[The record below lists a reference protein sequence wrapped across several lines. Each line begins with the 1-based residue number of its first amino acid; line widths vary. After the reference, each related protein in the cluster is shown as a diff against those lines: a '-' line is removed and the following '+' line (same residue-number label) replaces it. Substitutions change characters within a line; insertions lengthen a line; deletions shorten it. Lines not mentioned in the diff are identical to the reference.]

1 MKIEFKNLGPLK
13 KGKLDLKNLK
23 NLNVII
29 GLNNSGKTYF
39 SYFIYAVFKTF
50 YEKINLNHI
59 DLPSKGIRNLL
70 KKEEKNYSEELL
82 QELPIIFHTNEKK
95 FENTK
100 ISISV
105 DTTNENNNIEREYH
119 FEKIS
124 KIFNINNI
132 YFFPAERSGAVLF
145 YKQLFQSGNDILRK
159 FELSRDMNL
168 LKDVSNYPEPINEYM
183 KFLNRNFEDRNE
195 TKIYKNVF
203 RNIEDIIDGEIL
215 VRDDKILYKN
225 KKDFEL
231 EMGLVSSTVKTL
243 VGFYLYIKYCA
254 KEGDVVFIDEIELN
268 LHPQNQLALIKL
280 FNILAKYGIKF
291 IVSTHSP
298 LIIQEINNMILYEE
312 KKKNSNIEKINTE
325 YDVNQDYG
333 IDKNDI
339 NVWFLNDGTINELKA
354 DEEGFE
360 TLTFNKVVAKM
371 NNFYQDLY
379 FLDED

>member
-1 MKIEFKNLGPLK
+1 MKIEFENLGPLE
-13 KGKLDLKNLK
+13 KGELDLSNLK

-29 GLNNSGKTYF
+29 GPNNSGKTYF
-39 SYFIYAVFKTF
+39 SYFIYTVLKKF
-50 YEKINLNHI
+50 YEKIDLNFG
-59 DLPSKGIRNLL
+59 LKSKGIRNLL
-70 KKEEKNYSEELL
+70 KKEEKDYSKELL
-82 QELPIIFHTNEKK
+82 KDLPIIFHTNEKK

-100 ISISV
+100 INVSLHIT
-105 DTTNENNNIEREYH
+105 DKFDNIEENYH
-119 FEKIS
+119 FEKTA
-124 KIFNINNI
+124 KILDINNI

-159 FELSRDMNL
+159 FELSRDVNI

-183 KFLNRNFEDRNE
+183 KFLNRDFENRNE
-195 TKIYKNVF
+195 TEIYKNVF
-203 RNIEDIIDGEIL
+203 VNIEDIIDGEIL

-254 KEGDVVFIDEIELN
+254 KKGDIIFIDEIELN
-268 LHPQNQLALIKL
+268 LHPRNQLELIKL
-280 FNILAKYGIKF
+280 FNILTKYGIKF

-298 LIIQEINNMILYEE
+298 LIMQEINNMILYEE
-312 KKKNSNIEKINTE
+312 KKKNSNIEKVNIE
-325 YDVNQDYG
+325 YNVNQNYG
-333 IDKNDI
+333 IDKDDI
-339 NVWFLNDGTINELKA
+339 NVWFLNDGTVNELKV
-354 DEEGFE
+354 DEEGVE
-360 TLTFNKVVAKM
+360 TSTFNKVVAKI

>member
-1 MKIEFKNLGPLK
+1 MKIEFENLGPLE
-13 KGKLDLKNLK
+13 KGELDLSNLK

-29 GLNNSGKTYF
+29 GPNNSGKTYF
-39 SYFIYAVFKTF
+39 SYFIYAVLKIF
-50 YEKINLNHI
+50 YENIG
-59 DLPSKGIRNLL
+59 LPKKVAKSLL
-70 KKEEKNYSEELL
+70 KRNENYYSEELL
-82 QELPIIFHTNEKK
+82 KELPIIFHTNEKK

-100 ISISV
+100 INVSLHIT
-105 DTTNENNNIEREYH
+105 DKFDNIEENYH
-119 FEKIS
+119 FEKTA
-124 KIFNINNI
+124 KILDINNI

-159 FELSRDMNL
+159 FELSRDVNI

-195 TKIYKNVF
+195 TEIYKNVF
-203 RNIEDIIDGEIL
+203 VNIEDIIDGEIL

-254 KEGDVVFIDEIELN
+254 KKGDIIFIDEIELN
-268 LHPQNQLALIKL
+268 LHPRNQLALIKL
-280 FNILAKYGIKF
+280 FNILTKYGIKF

-298 LIIQEINNMILYEE
+298 LIMQEINNMILYEE
-312 KKKNSNIEKINTE
+312 KKKNSNIEKVNIE
-325 YDVNQDYG
+325 YNVNQNYG
-333 IDKNDI
+333 IDKDDI
-339 NVWFLNDGTINELKA
+339 NVWFLNDGTVNELKV
-354 DEEGFE
+354 DEEGVE
-360 TLTFNKVVAKM
+360 TSTFNKVVAKM

>member
-1 MKIEFKNLGPLK
+1 MKIEFENLGPLE
-13 KGKLDLKNLK
+13 KGELDLSNLK

-29 GLNNSGKTYF
+29 GPNNSGKTYF
-39 SYFIYAVFKTF
+39 SYFIYTVLKKF
-50 YEKINLNHI
+50 YEKIDLNFG
-59 DLPSKGIRNLL
+59 LKSKGIRNLL
-70 KKEEKNYSEELL
+70 KKEEKDYSKELL
-82 QELPIIFHTNEKK
+82 KDLPIIFHTNEKK

-100 ISISV
+100 INVSLHIT
-105 DTTNENNNIEREYH
+105 DKFDNIEENYH
-119 FEKIS
+119 FEKTV
-124 KIFNINNI
+124 KILDINNI

-159 FELSRDMNL
+159 FELSRDVNI

-183 KFLNRNFEDRNE
+183 KFLNRDFENRNE
-195 TKIYKNVF
+195 TEIYKNVF
-203 RNIEDIIDGEIL
+203 VNIEDIIDGEIL

-254 KEGDVVFIDEIELN
+254 KEGDIIFIDEIELN
-268 LHPQNQLALIKL
+268 LHPRNQLALIKL
-280 FNILAKYGIKF
+280 FNILTKYGIKF

-298 LIIQEINNMILYEE
+298 LIMQEINNMILYEE
-312 KKKNSNIEKINTE
+312 KKKNSNIEKVNIE
-325 YDVNQDYG
+325 YNVNQNYG
-333 IDKNDI
+333 IDKDDI
-339 NVWFLNDGTINELKA
+339 NVWFLNDGTVNELKV
-354 DEEGFE
+354 DEEGVE
-360 TLTFNKVVAKM
+360 TSTFNKVVAKM

>member
-1 MKIEFKNLGPLK
+1 MKIEFENLGPLE
-13 KGKLDLKNLK
+13 KGELDLSNLK

-29 GLNNSGKTYF
+29 GPNNSGKTYF
-39 SYFIYAVFKTF
+39 SYFIYAVLKIF
-50 YEKINLNHI
+50 YENIG
-59 DLPSKGIRNLL
+59 LPKKVTKSLL
-70 KKEEKNYSEELL
+70 TGNEYYYSEELL
-82 QELPIIFHTNEKK
+82 KELPIIFHTNEKK

-100 ISISV
+100 INISLDITDKFDSV
-105 DTTNENNNIEREYH
+105 DFENT
-119 FEKIS
+119 S
-124 KIFNINNI
+124 KIFGINNI

-159 FELSRDMNL
+159 FELSRDVNI

-195 TKIYKNVF
+195 TEIYKNVF
-203 RNIEDIIDGEIL
+203 VNIEDIIDGEIL

-254 KEGDVVFIDEIELN
+254 KEGDIIFIDEIELN
-268 LHPQNQLALIKL
+268 LHPRNQLALIKL
-280 FNILAKYGIKF
+280 FNILTKHGIKF

-298 LIIQEINNMILYEE
+298 LIMQEINNMILYEE
-312 KKKNSNIEKINTE
+312 KKKNSNIEKVNIE
-325 YDVNQDYG
+325 YNVNQNYG
-333 IDKNDI
+333 IDKDDI
-339 NVWFLNDGTINELKA
+339 NVWFLNDGTVNELKV
-354 DEEGFE
+354 DEEGVE
-360 TLTFNKVVAKM
+360 TSTFNKVVAKM

>member
-1 MKIEFKNLGPLK
+1 MKIEFENLGPLE
-13 KGKLDLKNLK
+13 KGELDLSNLK

-29 GLNNSGKTYF
+29 GPNNSGKTYF
-39 SYFIYAVFKTF
+39 SYFIYTVLKKF
-50 YEKINLNHI
+50 YEKIDLNFG
-59 DLPSKGIRNLL
+59 LKSKGIRNLL
-70 KKEEKNYSEELL
+70 KKEEKDYSKELL
-82 QELPIIFHTNEKK
+82 KDLPIIFHTNEKK

-100 ISISV
+100 INISLDITDKFDSV
-105 DTTNENNNIEREYH
+105 DFENT
-119 FEKIS
+119 S
-124 KIFNINNI
+124 KIFGINNI

-159 FELSRDMNL
+159 FELSRDVNI

-183 KFLNRNFEDRNE
+183 KFLNRNFEDKNE
-195 TKIYKNVF
+195 TEIYKNVF
-203 RNIEDIIDGEIL
+203 VNIEDIIDGEIL

-254 KEGDVVFIDEIELN
+254 KEGDIIFIDEIELN
-268 LHPQNQLALIKL
+268 LHPRNQLALIKL
-280 FNILAKYGIKF
+280 FNILTKYGIKF

-298 LIIQEINNMILYEE
+298 LIMQEINNMILYEE
-312 KKKNSNIEKINTE
+312 KKKNSNIEKVNIE
-325 YDVNQDYG
+325 YNVNQNYG
-333 IDKNDI
+333 IDKDDI
-339 NVWFLNDGTINELKA
+339 NVWFLNDGTVNELKV
-354 DEEGFE
+354 DEEGVE
-360 TLTFNKVVAKM
+360 TSTFNKVVAKM

>member
-1 MKIEFKNLGPLK
+1 MKIEFENLGPLE
-13 KGKLDLKNLK
+13 KGELDLSNLK

-29 GLNNSGKTYF
+29 GPNNSGKTYF
-39 SYFIYAVFKTF
+39 SYFIYTVLKKF
-50 YEKINLNHI
+50 YENIG
-59 DLPSKGIRNLL
+59 LPKKVTKSLL
-70 KKEEKNYSEELL
+70 TGNEYYYSEELL
-82 QELPIIFHTNEKK
+82 KELPIIFHTNEKK

-100 ISISV
+100 INISLDITDKFDSV
-105 DTTNENNNIEREYH
+105 DFENT
-119 FEKIS
+119 S
-124 KIFNINNI
+124 KIFGINNI

-159 FELSRDMNL
+159 FELSRDVNI

-195 TKIYKNVF
+195 TEIYKNVF
-203 RNIEDIIDGEIL
+203 VNIEDIINGEIL

-254 KEGDVVFIDEIELN
+254 KEGDIIFIDEIELN
-268 LHPQNQLALIKL
+268 LHPRNQLALIKL
-280 FNILAKYGIKF
+280 FNILTKYGIKF

-298 LIIQEINNMILYEE
+298 LIMQEINNMILYEE
-312 KKKNSNIEKINTE
+312 KKKNSNIEKVNIE
-325 YDVNQDYG
+325 YNVNQNYG
-333 IDKNDI
+333 IDKDDI
-339 NVWFLNDGTINELKA
+339 NVWFLNDGTVNELKV
-354 DEEGFE
+354 DEEGVE
-360 TLTFNKVVAKM
+360 TSTFNKVVAKM

>member
-1 MKIEFKNLGPLK
+1 MKIEFENLGPLE
-13 KGKLDLKNLK
+13 KGELDLSNLK

-29 GLNNSGKTYF
+29 GPNNSGKTYF
-39 SYFIYAVFKTF
+39 SYFIYTVLKKF
-50 YEKINLNHI
+50 YENIGLPKKIAK
-59 DLPSKGIRNLL
+59 SLL
-70 KKEEKNYSEELL
+70 KRNENYYSEELL
-82 QELPIIFHTNEKK
+82 KELPIIFHTNEKK

-100 ISISV
+100 INISLNIT
-105 DTTNENNNIEREYH
+105 DKFDNIDFENT
-119 FEKIS
+119 S
-124 KIFNINNI
+124 KIFGINNI

-159 FELSRDMNL
+159 FELSRDVNI

-195 TKIYKNVF
+195 TEIYKNVF
-203 RNIEDIIDGEIL
+203 VNIEDIINGEIL

-254 KEGDVVFIDEIELN
+254 KEGDIIFIDEIELN
-268 LHPQNQLALIKL
+268 LHPRNQLALIKL
-280 FNILAKYGIKF
+280 FNILTKHGIKF

-298 LIIQEINNMILYEE
+298 LIMQEINNMILYEE
-312 KKKNSNIEKINTE
+312 KKKNSNIEKVNIE
-325 YDVNQDYG
+325 YNVNQNYG
-333 IDKNDI
+333 IDKDDI
-339 NVWFLNDGTINELKA
+339 NVWFLNDGTVNELKV
-354 DEEGFE
+354 DEEGVE
-360 TLTFNKVVAKM
+360 TSTFNKVVAKM

>member
-1 MKIEFKNLGPLK
+1 MKIEFENLGPLE
-13 KGKLDLKNLK
+13 KGELDLSNLK

-29 GLNNSGKTYF
+29 GPNNSGKTYF
-39 SYFIYAVFKTF
+39 SYFIYTVLKKF
-50 YEKINLNHI
+50 YEKIDLNFG
-59 DLPSKGIRNLL
+59 LKSKGIRNLL
-70 KKEEKNYSEELL
+70 KKEEKDYSKELL
-82 QELPIIFHTNEKK
+82 KDLPIIFHTNEKK

-100 ISISV
+100 INVSLHIT
-105 DTTNENNNIEREYH
+105 DKFDNIEENYH
-119 FEKIS
+119 FEKTA
-124 KIFNINNI
+124 KILDINNI

-159 FELSRDMNL
+159 FELSRDVNI

-195 TKIYKNVF
+195 TEIYKNVF
-203 RNIEDIIDGEIL
+203 VNIEDIIDGEIL

-254 KEGDVVFIDEIELN
+254 KEGDIIFIDEIELN
-268 LHPQNQLALIKL
+268 LHPKNQLALIKL
-280 FNILAKYGIKF
+280 FNILTKYGIKF

-298 LIIQEINNMILYEE
+298 LIMQEINNMILYEE
-312 KKKNSNIEKINTE
+312 KKKNSNIEKVNIE
-325 YDVNQDYG
+325 YNVNQNYG
-333 IDKNDI
+333 IDKDDI
-339 NVWFLNDGTINELKA
+339 NVWFLNDGTVNELKV
-354 DEEGFE
+354 DEEGVE
-360 TLTFNKVVAKM
+360 TSTFNKVVAKM

>member
-1 MKIEFKNLGPLK
+1 MKIEFENLGPLE
-13 KGKLDLKNLK
+13 KGELDLSNLK

-29 GLNNSGKTYF
+29 GPNNSGKTYF
-39 SYFIYAVFKTF
+39 SYFIYTVLKKF
-50 YEKINLNHI
+50 YENIG
-59 DLPSKGIRNLL
+59 LPKKVTKSLL
-70 KKEEKNYSEELL
+70 TGNEYYYSEELL
-82 QELPIIFHTNEKK
+82 KELPIIFHTNEKK

-100 ISISV
+100 INISLNIT
-105 DTTNENNNIEREYH
+105 DKFDNIDFENT
-119 FEKIS
+119 S
-124 KIFNINNI
+124 KILDINKI

-159 FELSRDMNL
+159 FELSRDVNI

-195 TKIYKNVF
+195 TEIYKNVF
-203 RNIEDIIDGEIL
+203 VNIEDIINGEIL

-254 KEGDVVFIDEIELN
+254 KEGDIIFIDEIELN
-268 LHPQNQLALIKL
+268 LHPRNQLELIKL
-280 FNILAKYGIKF
+280 FNILTKYGIKF

-298 LIIQEINNMILYEE
+298 LIMQEINNMILYEE
-312 KKKNSNIEKINTE
+312 KKKNSNIEKVNIE
-325 YDVNQDYG
+325 YNVNQNYG
-333 IDKNDI
+333 IDKDDI
-339 NVWFLNDGTINELKA
+339 NVWFLNDGTVNELKV
-354 DEEGFE
+354 DEEGVE
-360 TLTFNKVVAKM
+360 TSTFNKVVAKM

>member
-1 MKIEFKNLGPLK
+1 MKIEFENLGPLE
-13 KGKLDLKNLK
+13 KGELDLSNLK

-29 GLNNSGKTYF
+29 GPNNSGKTYF
-39 SYFIYAVFKTF
+39 SYFIYTVLKKF
-50 YEKINLNHI
+50 YEKIDLNFG
-59 DLPSKGIRNLL
+59 LKSKGIRNLL
-70 KKEEKNYSEELL
+70 KKEEKDYSKELL
-82 QELPIIFHTNEKK
+82 KDLPIIFHTNEKK

-100 ISISV
+100 INISLDITDKFDSV
-105 DTTNENNNIEREYH
+105 DFENT
-119 FEKIS
+119 S
-124 KIFNINNI
+124 KIFGINNI

-159 FELSRDMNL
+159 FELSRDVDI

-183 KFLNRNFEDRNE
+183 KFLNRDFENRNE
-195 TKIYKNVF
+195 TEIYKNVF
-203 RNIEDIIDGEIL
+203 VNIEDIIDGEIL

-254 KEGDVVFIDEIELN
+254 KEGDIIFIDEIELN
-268 LHPQNQLALIKL
+268 LHPRNQLELIKL
-280 FNILAKYGIKF
+280 FNILTKYGIKF

-298 LIIQEINNMILYEE
+298 LIMQEINNMILYEE
-312 KKKNSNIEKINTE
+312 KKKNSNIEKVNIE
-325 YDVNQDYG
+325 YNVNQNYG
-333 IDKNDI
+333 IDKDDI
-339 NVWFLNDGTINELKA
+339 NVWFLNDGTVNELKV
-354 DEEGFE
+354 DEEGVE
-360 TLTFNKVVAKM
+360 TSTFNKVVAKI

>member
-1 MKIEFKNLGPLK
+1 MKIEFENLGPLE
-13 KGKLDLKNLK
+13 KGELDLSNLK

-29 GLNNSGKTYF
+29 GPNNSGKTYF
-39 SYFIYAVFKTF
+39 SYFIYAVLKIF
-50 YEKINLNHI
+50 YENIG
-59 DLPSKGIRNLL
+59 LPKKVAKSLL
-70 KKEEKNYSEELL
+70 KRNENYYSEELL
-82 QELPIIFHTNEKK
+82 KELPIIFHTNEKK

-100 ISISV
+100 INISLDITDKFDSV
-105 DTTNENNNIEREYH
+105 DFENT
-119 FEKIS
+119 S
-124 KIFNINNI
+124 KIFGINNI

-159 FELSRDMNL
+159 FELSRDVNI

-183 KFLNRNFEDRNE
+183 KFLNRNFEDKNE
-195 TKIYKNVF
+195 TEIYKNVF
-203 RNIEDIIDGEIL
+203 VNIEDIIDGEIL

-254 KEGDVVFIDEIELN
+254 KEGDIIFIDEIELN
-268 LHPQNQLALIKL
+268 LHPRNQLALIKL
-280 FNILAKYGIKF
+280 FNILTKYGIKF

-298 LIIQEINNMILYEE
+298 LIMQEINNMILYEE
-312 KKKNSNIEKINTE
+312 KKKNSNIEKVNIE
-325 YDVNQDYG
+325 YNVNQNYG
-333 IDKNDI
+333 IDKDDI
-339 NVWFLNDGTINELKA
+339 NVWFLNDGTVNELKV
-354 DEEGFE
+354 DEEGVE
-360 TLTFNKVVAKM
+360 TSTFNKVVAKM

>member
-1 MKIEFKNLGPLK
+1 MKIEFENLGPLE
-13 KGKLDLKNLK
+13 KGELDLSNLK

-29 GLNNSGKTYF
+29 GPNNSGKTYF
-39 SYFIYAVFKTF
+39 SYFIYTVLKKF
-50 YEKINLNHI
+50 YEKIDLNFE
-59 DLPSKGIRNLL
+59 LKSKGIRNLL
-70 KKEEKNYSEELL
+70 KKEEKDYSKELL
-82 QELPIIFHTNEKK
+82 KDLPIIFHTNEKK
-95 FENTK
+95 FKNTK
-100 ISISV
+100 INVSLHIT
-105 DTTNENNNIEREYH
+105 DKFDNIEENYH
-119 FEKIS
+119 FEKTA
-124 KIFNINNI
+124 KILDINKI

-159 FELSRDMNL
+159 FELSRDVNI

-195 TKIYKNVF
+195 TEIYKNVF
-203 RNIEDIIDGEIL
+203 VNIEDIIDGEIL

-254 KEGDVVFIDEIELN
+254 KEGDIIFIDEIELN
-268 LHPQNQLALIKL
+268 LHPRNQLALIKL
-280 FNILAKYGIKF
+280 FNILTKYGIKF

-298 LIIQEINNMILYEE
+298 LIMQEISNMILYEE
-312 KKKNSNIEKINTE
+312 KKKNSNIEKVNIE
-325 YDVNQDYG
+325 YNVNQNYG
-333 IDKNDI
+333 IDKDDI
-339 NVWFLNDGTINELKA
+339 NVWFLNDGTVNELKV
-354 DEEGFE
+354 DEEGVE
-360 TLTFNKVVAKM
+360 TSTFNKVVAKM

>member
-1 MKIEFKNLGPLK
+1 MKIEFENLGPLE
-13 KGKLDLKNLK
+13 KGELDLSNLK

-29 GLNNSGKTYF
+29 GPNNSGKTYF
-39 SYFIYAVFKTF
+39 SYFIYTVLKKF
-50 YEKINLNHI
+50 YEKIDLNFG
-59 DLPSKGIRNLL
+59 LKSKGIRNLL
-70 KKEEKNYSEELL
+70 KKEEKDYSKELL
-82 QELPIIFHTNEKK
+82 KDLPIIFHTNEKK

-100 ISISV
+100 INVSLHIT
-105 DTTNENNNIEREYH
+105 DKFDNIEENYH
-119 FEKIS
+119 FEKTA
-124 KIFNINNI
+124 KILDINNI

-159 FELSRDMNL
+159 FELSRDVDI

-183 KFLNRNFEDRNE
+183 KFLNRDFENRNE
-195 TKIYKNVF
+195 TEIYKNVF
-203 RNIEDIIDGEIL
+203 VNIEDIIDGEIL

-254 KEGDVVFIDEIELN
+254 KEGDIIFIDEIELN
-268 LHPQNQLALIKL
+268 LHPRNQLELIKL
-280 FNILAKYGIKF
+280 FNILTKYGIKF

-298 LIIQEINNMILYEE
+298 LIMQEINNMILYEE
-312 KKKNSNIEKINTE
+312 KKKNSNIEKVNIE
-325 YDVNQDYG
+325 YNVNQNYG
-333 IDKNDI
+333 IDKDDI
-339 NVWFLNDGTINELKA
+339 NVWFLNDGTVNELKV
-354 DEEGFE
+354 DEEGVE
-360 TLTFNKVVAKM
+360 TSTFNKVVAKI

>member
-1 MKIEFKNLGPLK
+1 MKIEFENLGPLE
-13 KGKLDLKNLK
+13 KGELDLSNLK

-29 GLNNSGKTYF
+29 GPNNSGKTYF
-39 SYFIYAVFKTF
+39 SYFIYAVLKIF
-50 YEKINLNHI
+50 YENIG
-59 DLPSKGIRNLL
+59 LPKKVAKSLL
-70 KKEEKNYSEELL
+70 KRNENYYSEELL
-82 QELPIIFHTNEKK
+82 KELPIIFHTNEKK

-100 ISISV
+100 INISLDITDKFDSV
-105 DTTNENNNIEREYH
+105 DFEN
-119 FEKIS
+119 IS
-124 KIFNINNI
+124 KIFGINNI

-159 FELSRDMNL
+159 FELSRDVDI

-195 TKIYKNVF
+195 TEIYKNVF
-203 RNIEDIIDGEIL
+203 VNIEDIIDGEIL

-254 KEGDVVFIDEIELN
+254 KEGDIIFIDEIELN
-268 LHPQNQLALIKL
+268 LHPRNQLALIKL
-280 FNILAKYGIKF
+280 FNILTKYGIKF

-298 LIIQEINNMILYEE
+298 LIMQEINNMILYEE
-312 KKKNSNIEKINTE
+312 KKKNSNIEKVNIE
-325 YDVNQDYG
+325 YNVNQNYG
-333 IDKNDI
+333 IDKDDI
-339 NVWFLNDGTINELKA
+339 NVWFLNDETVNELKV
-354 DEEGFE
+354 DEEGVE
-360 TLTFNKVVAKM
+360 TSTFNKVVAKM

>member
-1 MKIEFKNLGPLK
+1 MKIEFENLGPLE
-13 KGKLDLKNLK
+13 KGELDLSNLK

-29 GLNNSGKTYF
+29 GPNNSGKTYF
-39 SYFIYAVFKTF
+39 SYFIYTVLKKF
-50 YEKINLNHI
+50 YEKIDLNFG
-59 DLPSKGIRNLL
+59 LKSKGIRNLL
-70 KKEEKNYSEELL
+70 KKEEKDYSKELL
-82 QELPIIFHTNEKK
+82 KDLPIIFHTNEKK

-100 ISISV
+100 INISLDITDKFDSV
-105 DTTNENNNIEREYH
+105 DFENT
-119 FEKIS
+119 S
-124 KIFNINNI
+124 KIFGINNI

-159 FELSRDMNL
+159 FELSRDVNI

-195 TKIYKNVF
+195 TEIYKNVF
-203 RNIEDIIDGEIL
+203 VNIEDIIDGEIL

-254 KEGDVVFIDEIELN
+254 KEGDIIFIDEIELN
-268 LHPQNQLALIKL
+268 LHPRNQLALIKL
-280 FNILAKYGIKF
+280 FNILTKYRIKF
-291 IVSTHSP
+291 IMSTHSP
-298 LIIQEINNMILYEE
+298 LIMQEINNMILYEE
-312 KKKNSNIEKINTE
+312 KKKNSNIEKVNIE
-325 YDVNQDYG
+325 YNVNQNYG
-333 IDKNDI
+333 IDKDDI
-339 NVWFLNDGTINELKA
+339 NVWFLNDGTVNELKV
-354 DEEGFE
+354 DEEGVE
-360 TLTFNKVVAKM
+360 TSTFNKVVTKM

>member
-1 MKIEFKNLGPLK
+1 MKIEFENLGPLE
-13 KGKLDLKNLK
+13 KGELDLSNLK

-29 GLNNSGKTYF
+29 GPNNSGKTYF
-39 SYFIYAVFKTF
+39 SYFIYTVLKKF
-50 YEKINLNHI
+50 YEKIDLNFG
-59 DLPSKGIRNLL
+59 LKSKGIRNLL
-70 KKEEKNYSEELL
+70 KKEEKDYSKELL
-82 QELPIIFHTNEKK
+82 KDLPIIFHTNEKK

-100 ISISV
+100 INVSLHIT
-105 DTTNENNNIEREYH
+105 DKFDNIEENYH
-119 FEKIS
+119 FEKTA
-124 KIFNINNI
+124 KILDINNI

-159 FELSRDMNL
+159 FELSRDVNI

-195 TKIYKNVF
+195 TEIYKNVF
-203 RNIEDIIDGEIL
+203 VNIEDIIDGEIL

-254 KEGDVVFIDEIELN
+254 KKGDIIFIDEIELN
-268 LHPQNQLALIKL
+268 LHPRNQLALIKL
-280 FNILAKYGIKF
+280 FNILTKYGIKF

-298 LIIQEINNMILYEE
+298 LIMQEINNMILYEE
-312 KKKNSNIEKINTE
+312 KKKNSNIEKVNIE
-325 YDVNQDYG
+325 YNVNQNYG
-333 IDKNDI
+333 IDKDDI
-339 NVWFLNDGTINELKA
+339 NVWFLNDGTVNELKV
-354 DEEGFE
+354 DEEGVE
-360 TLTFNKVVAKM
+360 TSTFNKVVAKM

>member
-1 MKIEFKNLGPLK
+1 MKIEFENLGPLE
-13 KGKLDLKNLK
+13 KGELDLSNLK

-29 GLNNSGKTYF
+29 GPNNSGKTYF
-39 SYFIYAVFKTF
+39 SYFIYAVLKIF
-50 YEKINLNHI
+50 YENIGLPKKIAK
-59 DLPSKGIRNLL
+59 SLL
-70 KKEEKNYSEELL
+70 KRNENYYSEELL
-82 QELPIIFHTNEKK
+82 KELPIIFHTNEKK

-100 ISISV
+100 INISLDITDKFDSV
-105 DTTNENNNIEREYH
+105 DFENT
-119 FEKIS
+119 S
-124 KIFNINNI
+124 KIFGINNI

-159 FELSRDMNL
+159 FELSRDVNI

-195 TKIYKNVF
+195 TEIYKNVF
-203 RNIEDIIDGEIL
+203 VNIEDIIDGEIL

-254 KEGDVVFIDEIELN
+254 KEGDIIFIDEIELN
-268 LHPQNQLALIKL
+268 LHPRNQLALIKL
-280 FNILAKYGIKF
+280 FNILTKYGIKF

-298 LIIQEINNMILYEE
+298 LIMQEINNMILYEE
-312 KKKNSNIEKINTE
+312 KKKNSNIKKVNIE
-325 YDVNQDYG
+325 YNVNQNYG
-333 IDKNDI
+333 IGKDDI
-339 NVWFLNDGTINELKA
+339 NVWFLNDGTVNELKV
-354 DEEGFE
+354 DEEGVE
-360 TLTFNKVVAKM
+360 TSTFNKVVAKM

>member
-1 MKIEFKNLGPLK
+1 MKIEFENLGPLK
-13 KGKLDLKNLK
+13 KGKLDLNNLK

-29 GLNNSGKTYF
+29 GPNNSGKTYF
-39 SYFIYAVFKTF
+39 SYFIYAVLKLF
-50 YEKINLNHI
+50 YENLG
-59 DLPSKGIRNLL
+59 LPKKATKSLL
-70 KKEEKNYSEELL
+70 KLNESYYSEELL
-82 QELPIIFHTNEKK
+82 KELSVIFHTNEKK
-95 FENTK
+95 FEDTK
-100 ISISV
+100 INVSLHITGKFDSAEF
-105 DTTNENNNIEREYH
+105 ENTGQ
-119 FEKIS
+119 
-124 KIFNINNI
+124 IFGINYI

-254 KEGDVVFIDEIELN
+254 KKGDVVFIDEIELN

-312 KKKNSNIEKINTE
+312 KKKNSNIEKINKE
-325 YDVNQDYG
+325 YDVSQDYG

>member
-1 MKIEFKNLGPLK
+1 MKIEFENLGPLE
-13 KGKLDLKNLK
+13 KGELDLSNLK

-29 GLNNSGKTYF
+29 GPNNSGKTYF
-39 SYFIYAVFKTF
+39 SYFIYTVLKKF
-50 YEKINLNHI
+50 YEKIDLNFG
-59 DLPSKGIRNLL
+59 LKSKDIRNLL
-70 KKEEKNYSEELL
+70 KKEEKDYSKELL
-82 QELPIIFHTNEKK
+82 KDLPIIFHTNEKK

-100 ISISV
+100 INVSLHIT
-105 DTTNENNNIEREYH
+105 DKFDNIEENYH
-119 FEKIS
+119 FEKTA
-124 KIFNINNI
+124 KILDINNI

-159 FELSRDMNL
+159 FELSRDVNI

-183 KFLNRNFEDRNE
+183 KFLNRDFENRNE
-195 TKIYKNVF
+195 TEIYKNVF
-203 RNIEDIIDGEIL
+203 VNIEDIIDGEIL

-254 KEGDVVFIDEIELN
+254 KEGDIIFIDEIELN
-268 LHPQNQLALIKL
+268 LHPRNQLELIKL
-280 FNILAKYGIKF
+280 FNILTKYGIKF

-298 LIIQEINNMILYEE
+298 LIMQEINNMILYEE
-312 KKKNSNIEKINTE
+312 KKKNSNIEKVNIE
-325 YDVNQDYG
+325 YNVNQNYG
-333 IDKNDI
+333 IDKDDI
-339 NVWFLNDGTINELKA
+339 NVWFLNDGTVNELKV
-354 DEEGFE
+354 DEEGVE
-360 TLTFNKVVAKM
+360 TSTFNKVVAKI

>member
-1 MKIEFKNLGPLK
+1 MKIEFENLGPLE
-13 KGKLDLKNLK
+13 KGELDLSNLK

-29 GLNNSGKTYF
+29 GPNNSGKTYF
-39 SYFIYAVFKTF
+39 SYFIYTVLKKF
-50 YEKINLNHI
+50 YEKIDLNFG
-59 DLPSKGIRNLL
+59 LKSKGIRNLL
-70 KKEEKNYSEELL
+70 KKEEKDYSKELL
-82 QELPIIFHTNEKK
+82 KDLPIIFHTNEKK

-100 ISISV
+100 INVSLHIT
-105 DTTNENNNIEREYH
+105 DKFDNIEENYH
-119 FEKIS
+119 FEKTA
-124 KIFNINNI
+124 KILDINNI

-159 FELSRDMNL
+159 FELSRDVNI

-195 TKIYKNVF
+195 TEIYKNVF
-203 RNIEDIIDGEIL
+203 VNIKDIIDGEIL

-254 KEGDVVFIDEIELN
+254 KEGDIIFIDEIELN
-268 LHPQNQLALIKL
+268 LHPRNQLELIKL
-280 FNILAKYGIKF
+280 FNILTKYGIKF

-298 LIIQEINNMILYEE
+298 LIMQEINNMILYEE
-312 KKKNSNIEKINTE
+312 KKKNLNIEKVNIE
-325 YDVNQDYG
+325 YNVNQNYG
-333 IDKNDI
+333 IDKDDI
-339 NVWFLNDGTINELKA
+339 NVWFLNDGTVNELKV
-354 DEEGFE
+354 DEEGVE
-360 TLTFNKVVAKM
+360 TSTFNKVVAKM

>member
-1 MKIEFKNLGPLK
+1 MKIEFENLGPLE
-13 KGKLDLKNLK
+13 KGELDLSNLK

-29 GLNNSGKTYF
+29 GPNNSGKTYF
-39 SYFIYAVFKTF
+39 SYFIYTVLKKF
-50 YEKINLNHI
+50 YEKIDLNFG
-59 DLPSKGIRNLL
+59 LKSKGIRNLL
-70 KKEEKNYSEELL
+70 KKEEKDYSKELL
-82 QELPIIFHTNEKK
+82 KDLPIIFHTNEKK

-100 ISISV
+100 INVSLHIT
-105 DTTNENNNIEREYH
+105 DKFDNIEENYH
-119 FEKIS
+119 FEKTA
-124 KIFNINNI
+124 KILDINNI

-159 FELSRDMNL
+159 FELSRDVNI

-195 TKIYKNVF
+195 TEIYKNVF
-203 RNIEDIIDGEIL
+203 VNIEDIIDGEIL

-254 KEGDVVFIDEIELN
+254 KEGDIIFIDEIELN
-268 LHPQNQLALIKL
+268 LHPRNQLALIKL
-280 FNILAKYGIKF
+280 FNILTKYGIKF

-312 KKKNSNIEKINTE
+312 KKKNSNIEKVNIE
-325 YDVNQDYG
+325 YNVNQNYG
-333 IDKNDI
+333 IDKDDI
-339 NVWFLNDGTINELKA
+339 NVWFLNDGTVNELKV
-354 DEEGFE
+354 DEEGVE
-360 TLTFNKVVAKM
+360 TSTFNKVVAKM

>member
-1 MKIEFKNLGPLK
+1 MKIEFENLGPLE
-13 KGKLDLKNLK
+13 KGELDLSNLK

-29 GLNNSGKTYF
+29 GPNNSGKTYF
-39 SYFIYAVFKTF
+39 SYFIYTVLKKF
-50 YEKINLNHI
+50 YENIG
-59 DLPSKGIRNLL
+59 LPKKVTKSLL
-70 KKEEKNYSEELL
+70 TGNEYYYSEELL
-82 QELPIIFHTNEKK
+82 KELPIIFHTNEKK

-100 ISISV
+100 INISLNIT
-105 DTTNENNNIEREYH
+105 DKFDNIDFENT
-119 FEKIS
+119 S
-124 KIFNINNI
+124 KILDINKI

-159 FELSRDMNL
+159 FELSRDVNI

-195 TKIYKNVF
+195 TEIYKNVF
-203 RNIEDIIDGEIL
+203 VNIEDIINGEIL

-254 KEGDVVFIDEIELN
+254 KEGDIIFIDEIELN
-268 LHPQNQLALIKL
+268 LHPRNQLALIKL
-280 FNILAKYGIKF
+280 FNILTKHGIKF

-298 LIIQEINNMILYEE
+298 LIMQEINNMILYEE
-312 KKKNSNIEKINTE
+312 KKKNSNIEKVNIE
-325 YDVNQDYG
+325 YNVNQNYG
-333 IDKNDI
+333 IDKDDI
-339 NVWFLNDGTINELKA
+339 NVWFLNDGTVNELKV
-354 DEEGFE
+354 DEEGVE
-360 TLTFNKVVAKM
+360 TSTFNKVVAKM

>member
-1 MKIEFKNLGPLK
+1 MKIEFENLGPLE
-13 KGKLDLKNLK
+13 KGELDLSNLK

-29 GLNNSGKTYF
+29 GPNNSGKTYF
-39 SYFIYAVFKTF
+39 SYFIYTVLKKF
-50 YEKINLNHI
+50 YEKIDLNFG
-59 DLPSKGIRNLL
+59 LKSKGIRNLL
-70 KKEEKNYSEELL
+70 KKEEKDYSKELL
-82 QELPIIFHTNEKK
+82 KDLPIIFHTNEKK

-100 ISISV
+100 INVSLHIT
-105 DTTNENNNIEREYH
+105 DKFDNIEENYH
-119 FEKIS
+119 FEKTA
-124 KIFNINNI
+124 KILDINNI

-159 FELSRDMNL
+159 FELSRDVNI

-195 TKIYKNVF
+195 TEIYKNVF
-203 RNIEDIIDGEIL
+203 VNIEDIIDGEIL

-254 KEGDVVFIDEIELN
+254 KEGDIIFIDEIELN
-268 LHPQNQLALIKL
+268 LHPRNQLELIKL
-280 FNILAKYGIKF
+280 FNILTKYGIKF

-298 LIIQEINNMILYEE
+298 LIMQEINNMILYEE
-312 KKKNSNIEKINTE
+312 KKKNSNIEKVNIE
-325 YDVNQDYG
+325 YNVNQNYG
-333 IDKNDI
+333 IDKDDI
-339 NVWFLNDGTINELKA
+339 NVWFLNDGTVNELKV
-354 DEEGFE
+354 DEEGVE
-360 TLTFNKVVAKM
+360 TSTFNKVVAKM

>member
-1 MKIEFKNLGPLK
+1 MKIEFENLGSLE
-13 KGKLDLKNLK
+13 KGELDLSNLK

-29 GLNNSGKTYF
+29 GPNNSGKTYF
-39 SYFIYAVFKTF
+39 SYFIYAVLKIF
-50 YEKINLNHI
+50 YENIG
-59 DLPSKGIRNLL
+59 LPKKVAKSLL
-70 KKEEKNYSEELL
+70 KRNENYYSEELL
-82 QELPIIFHTNEKK
+82 KELPIIFHTNEKK

-100 ISISV
+100 INISLDITDKFDSV
-105 DTTNENNNIEREYH
+105 DFENT
-119 FEKIS
+119 S
-124 KIFNINNI
+124 KIFGINNI

-159 FELSRDMNL
+159 FELSRDVDI

-183 KFLNRNFEDRNE
+183 KFLNRDFENRNE
-195 TKIYKNVF
+195 TEIYKNVF
-203 RNIEDIIDGEIL
+203 VNIEDIIDGEIL

-254 KEGDVVFIDEIELN
+254 KEGDIIFIDEIELN
-268 LHPQNQLALIKL
+268 LHPRNQLALIKL
-280 FNILAKYGIKF
+280 FNILTKYGIKF

-298 LIIQEINNMILYEE
+298 LIMQEINNMILYEE
-312 KKKNSNIEKINTE
+312 KKKNSNIEKVNIE
-325 YDVNQDYG
+325 YNVNQNYG
-333 IDKNDI
+333 IDKDDI
-339 NVWFLNDGTINELKA
+339 NVWFLNDGTVNELKV
-354 DEEGFE
+354 DEEGVE
-360 TLTFNKVVAKM
+360 TSTFNKVVAKM

>member
-1 MKIEFKNLGPLK
+1 MKIEFENLGPLE
-13 KGKLDLKNLK
+13 KGELDLSNLK

-29 GLNNSGKTYF
+29 GPNNSGKTYF
-39 SYFIYAVFKTF
+39 SYFIYTVLKKF
-50 YEKINLNHI
+50 YEKIDLNFG
-59 DLPSKGIRNLL
+59 LKSKGIRNLL
-70 KKEEKNYSEELL
+70 KKEEKDYLKELL
-82 QELPIIFHTNEKK
+82 KDLPIIFHTNEKK
-95 FENTK
+95 FKNTK
-100 ISISV
+100 INVSLHIT
-105 DTTNENNNIEREYH
+105 DKFDNIEENYH
-119 FEKIS
+119 FEKTA
-124 KIFNINNI
+124 KILDINNI

-159 FELSRDMNL
+159 FELSRDVNI

-195 TKIYKNVF
+195 TEIYKNVF
-203 RNIEDIIDGEIL
+203 VNIEDIIDGEIL

-254 KEGDVVFIDEIELN
+254 KEGDIIFIDEIELN
-268 LHPQNQLALIKL
+268 LHPRNQLALIKL
-280 FNILAKYGIKF
+280 FNILTKYGIKF

-298 LIIQEINNMILYEE
+298 LIMQEINNMILYEE
-312 KKKNSNIEKINTE
+312 KKKNSNIEKVNIE
-325 YDVNQDYG
+325 YNVNQNYG
-333 IDKNDI
+333 IDKDDI
-339 NVWFLNDGTINELKA
+339 NVWFLNDGTVNELKV
-354 DEEGFE
+354 DEEGVE
-360 TLTFNKVVAKM
+360 TSTFNKVVAKM

>member
-1 MKIEFKNLGPLK
+1 MKIEFENLGPLE
-13 KGKLDLKNLK
+13 KGELDLSNLK

-29 GLNNSGKTYF
+29 GPNNSGKTYF
-39 SYFIYAVFKTF
+39 SYFIYAVLKIF
-50 YEKINLNHI
+50 YENIGLPKKIAK
-59 DLPSKGIRNLL
+59 SLL
-70 KKEEKNYSEELL
+70 KRNENYYSEELL
-82 QELPIIFHTNEKK
+82 KELPIIFHTNEKK

-100 ISISV
+100 INISLDITDKFDSV
-105 DTTNENNNIEREYH
+105 DFENT
-119 FEKIS
+119 S
-124 KIFNINNI
+124 KIFGINNI

-159 FELSRDMNL
+159 FELSRDVNI

-195 TKIYKNVF
+195 TEIYKNVF
-203 RNIEDIIDGEIL
+203 VNIEDIINGEIL

-254 KEGDVVFIDEIELN
+254 KEGDIIFIDEIELN
-268 LHPQNQLALIKL
+268 LHPRNQLALIKL
-280 FNILAKYGIKF
+280 FNILTKYGIKF

-298 LIIQEINNMILYEE
+298 LIMQEINNMILYEE
-312 KKKNSNIEKINTE
+312 KKKNSNIEKVNIE
-325 YDVNQDYG
+325 YNVNQNYG
-333 IDKNDI
+333 IDKDDI
-339 NVWFLNDGTINELKA
+339 NVWFLNDGTVNELKV
-354 DEEGFE
+354 DEEGVE
-360 TLTFNKVVAKM
+360 TSTFNKVVAKM

>member
-1 MKIEFKNLGPLK
+1 MKIEFENLGPLE
-13 KGKLDLKNLK
+13 KGELDLSNLK

-29 GLNNSGKTYF
+29 GPNNSGKTYF
-39 SYFIYAVFKTF
+39 SYFIYAVLKIF
-50 YEKINLNHI
+50 YENIG
-59 DLPSKGIRNLL
+59 LPKKVAKSLL
-70 KKEEKNYSEELL
+70 KRNENYYSEELL
-82 QELPIIFHTNEKK
+82 KELPIIFHTNEKK

-100 ISISV
+100 INISLDITDKFDSV
-105 DTTNENNNIEREYH
+105 DFENT
-119 FEKIS
+119 S
-124 KIFNINNI
+124 KIFGINNI

-159 FELSRDMNL
+159 FELSRDVDI

-183 KFLNRNFEDRNE
+183 KFLNRDFENRNE
-195 TKIYKNVF
+195 TEIYKNVF
-203 RNIEDIIDGEIL
+203 VNIEDIIDGEIL

-254 KEGDVVFIDEIELN
+254 KEGDIIFIDEIELN
-268 LHPQNQLALIKL
+268 LHPRNQLELIKL
-280 FNILAKYGIKF
+280 FNILTKYGIKF

-298 LIIQEINNMILYEE
+298 LIMQEINNMILYEE
-312 KKKNSNIEKINTE
+312 KKKNSNIEKVNIE
-325 YDVNQDYG
+325 YNVNQNYG
-333 IDKNDI
+333 IDKDDI
-339 NVWFLNDGTINELKA
+339 NVWFLNDGTVNELKV
-354 DEEGFE
+354 DEEGVE
-360 TLTFNKVVAKM
+360 TSTFNKVVAKM

>member
-1 MKIEFKNLGPLK
+1 MKIEFENLGPLE
-13 KGKLDLKNLK
+13 KGELDLSNLK

-29 GLNNSGKTYF
+29 GPNNSGKTYF
-39 SYFIYAVFKTF
+39 SYFIYTVLKKF
-50 YEKINLNHI
+50 YEKIDLNFG
-59 DLPSKGIRNLL
+59 LKSKGIRNLL
-70 KKEEKNYSEELL
+70 KKEEKDYSKELL
-82 QELPIIFHTNEKK
+82 KDLPIIFHTNEKK

-100 ISISV
+100 INVSLHIT
-105 DTTNENNNIEREYH
+105 DKFDNIEENYH
-119 FEKIS
+119 FEKTA
-124 KIFNINNI
+124 KILDINNI

-159 FELSRDMNL
+159 FELSRDVNI

-183 KFLNRNFEDRNE
+183 KFLNRDFENRNE
-195 TKIYKNVF
+195 TEIYKNVF
-203 RNIEDIIDGEIL
+203 VNIEDIIDGEIL

-254 KEGDVVFIDEIELN
+254 KEGDIIFIDEIELN
-268 LHPQNQLALIKL
+268 LHPRNQLELIKL
-280 FNILAKYGIKF
+280 FNILTKYGIKF

-298 LIIQEINNMILYEE
+298 LIMQEINNMILYEE
-312 KKKNSNIEKINTE
+312 KKKNSNIKKVNIE
-325 YDVNQDYG
+325 YNVNQNYG
-333 IDKNDI
+333 IGKDDI
-339 NVWFLNDGTINELKA
+339 NVWFLNDGTVNELKV
-354 DEEGFE
+354 DEEGVE
-360 TLTFNKVVAKM
+360 TSTFNKVVAKM

>member
-1 MKIEFKNLGPLK
+1 MKIEFENLGPLE
-13 KGKLDLKNLK
+13 KGELDLSNLK

-29 GLNNSGKTYF
+29 GPNNSGKTYF
-39 SYFIYAVFKTF
+39 SYFIYTVLKKF
-50 YEKINLNHI
+50 YEKIDLNFG
-59 DLPSKGIRNLL
+59 LKSKGIRNLL
-70 KKEEKNYSEELL
+70 KKEEKDYSKELL
-82 QELPIIFHTNEKK
+82 KDLPIIFHTNEKK

-100 ISISV
+100 INISLDITDKFDSV
-105 DTTNENNNIEREYH
+105 DFENT
-119 FEKIS
+119 S
-124 KIFNINNI
+124 KIFGINNI

-159 FELSRDMNL
+159 FELSRDVNI

-195 TKIYKNVF
+195 TEIYKNVF
-203 RNIEDIIDGEIL
+203 VNIEDIIDGEIL

-254 KEGDVVFIDEIELN
+254 KEGDIIFIDEIELN
-268 LHPQNQLALIKL
+268 LHPRNQLALIKL
-280 FNILAKYGIKF
+280 FNILTKYGIKF

-298 LIIQEINNMILYEE
+298 LIMQEINNMILYEE
-312 KKKNSNIEKINTE
+312 KKKNSNIEKVNIE
-325 YDVNQDYG
+325 YNVNQNYG
-333 IDKNDI
+333 IDKDDI
-339 NVWFLNDGTINELKA
+339 NVWFLNDGTVNELKV
-354 DEEGFE
+354 DEEGVE
-360 TLTFNKVVAKM
+360 TSTFNKVVAKM